1 LYEVIPW
8 QHCLDHQ
15 GETYQFSLAFSRNEP
30 MGVLDRFLSSKQD
43 DKQEIWDLFD
53 AGKNLMESH
62 FYDRASVEFNK
73 ALSLDKEF
81 ASELIVDL
89 YMEMQGSN
97 PDAMIALGINI
108 LQHNPDNIEMANML
122 GNTYRKKGDYNAAK
136 SMYQRCLKRDPYFK
150 NASYNLAATLARAEV
165 YDGTAV
171 SAIAEFESL
180 NHYQLPDNSDGEEK
194 LYAIQGEVIRNE
206 DISAEGETAGVKDE
220 SLMDFLEDHLDG
232 EKVEEPQAND
242 IQEEKKTSSESSS
255 ESQEKERKVEID
267 PEACFQMIS
276 ENHDDQQKETSELLN
291 ALGLYCLT
299 HYHPEIAVNSFQKLV
314 QLHPEQIDFQ
324 CFLVLA
330 NGLEGNTGKAIDSL
344 QKILIEHPFHR
355 YSNVNLGYLFQKS
368 GKTMKARTY
377 FFITYKLLER
387 SGGYYHIERILNR
400 AEEHFNEDRGKKALE
415 LYEPLYEEIN
425 APNLLNRIG
434 KLQLL
439 FSKLDEAVQT
449 FRRVLKIDVKNAEAR
464 EGLKQLHQKFLM
476 QLDNAVKK
484 HDYEDA
490 AKAFEKAIGIVKNP
504 KLMQRGIDIN
514 KMLKNETRANQLERM
529 LKQML
534 EKDSNQMVQEKIS
547 LAEEAEKKGNY
558 KAAVG
563 YYEQAIRISPKHEIM
578 VKMSDFCQRIDRP
591 ELAEKV
597 SKWFNQHLEN
607 QKRKAALE
615 LAAQHSAE
623 EAK

>member
-1 LYEVIPW
+1 
-8 QHCLDHQ
+8 
-15 GETYQFSLAFSRNEP
+15 

>member
-1 LYEVIPW
+1 
-8 QHCLDHQ
+8 
-15 GETYQFSLAFSRNEP
+15 

-180 NHYQLPDNSDGEEK
+180 NHYQLPDNSEGEEK

-206 DISAEGETAGVKDE
+206 EVSAEGESAGEKDE

-242 IQEEKKTSSESSS
+242 IQEKKETSSESSS

-267 PEACFQMIS
+267 PEACFKMIS

-387 SGGYYHIERILNR
+387 SGGYYHIDRILNR

-434 KLQLL
+434 KLELL

-449 FRRVLKIDVKNAEAR
+449 FRRVLKSDVKNAEAR

>member
-1 LYEVIPW
+1 
-8 QHCLDHQ
+8 
-15 GETYQFSLAFSRNEP
+15 

-194 LYAIQGEVIRNE
+194 LYAIQGEVTRNE

-242 IQEEKKTSSESSS
+242 IQEKKETSSKSSS

-387 SGGYYHIERILNR
+387 SGGYYHIERILKR
-400 AEEHFNEDRGKKALE
+400 ADEHFNEDRGKKALE
-415 LYEPLYEEIN
+415 LYEPLFEEIN

>member
-1 LYEVIPW
+1 
-8 QHCLDHQ
+8 
-15 GETYQFSLAFSRNEP
+15 

-171 SAIAEFESL
+171 SAIAEFENL
-180 NHYQLPDNSDGEEK
+180 NHYQLPDNSEGEEK

-206 DISAEGETAGVKDE
+206 EISAEGETAGVKDE

-242 IQEEKKTSSESSS
+242 IQEKKETSSESSS

-330 NGLEGNTGKAIDSL
+330 NGLEGNTGKSIDSL

>member
-1 LYEVIPW
+1 
-8 QHCLDHQ
+8 
-15 GETYQFSLAFSRNEP
+15 

-150 NASYNLAATLARAEV
+150 NASYNLAATLARADV

-194 LYAIQGEVIRNE
+194 LYAIQGEVIRNKE
-206 DISAEGETAGVKDE
+206 ISAEGETVGVKDE

-232 EKVEEPQAND
+232 EKVEEAQAND
-242 IQEEKKTSSESSS
+242 IQEKKETSSESSS

-267 PEACFQMIS
+267 PEACFKMIS
-276 ENHDDQQKETSELLN
+276 ENHDHQQKETSELLN
-291 ALGLYCLT
+291 ALGLYCLK

>member
-1 LYEVIPW
+1 
-8 QHCLDHQ
+8 
-15 GETYQFSLAFSRNEP
+15 

-330 NGLEGNTGKAIDSL
+330 NGLEGNTGKSIDSL

>member
-1 LYEVIPW
+1 MYEVIPW

-206 DISAEGETAGVKDE
+206 EISAEGETAEVKDE

-232 EKVEEPQAND
+232 EKVEEAQAND
-242 IQEEKKTSSESSS
+242 IQEKKETSSESSS

>member
-1 LYEVIPW
+1 
-8 QHCLDHQ
+8 
-15 GETYQFSLAFSRNEP
+15 

-180 NHYQLPDNSDGEEK
+180 NHYQLPDNSEGEEK

-206 DISAEGETAGVKDE
+206 KISVEGETAGVKDE

-232 EKVEEPQAND
+232 EKVEEAQAND
-242 IQEEKKTSSESSS
+242 IQEKKETSSESSS

-267 PEACFQMIS
+267 PEACFKMIS

-291 ALGLYCLT
+291 ALGLYCLK

-387 SGGYYHIERILNR
+387 SGGYYHIDRILNR

-434 KLQLL
+434 KLELL

-449 FRRVLKIDVKNAEAR
+449 FRRVLKSDVKNAEAR

-534 EKDSNQMVQEKIS
+534 EKNSNQMVQEKIS

-623 EAK
+623 EAR

>member
-1 LYEVIPW
+1 
-8 QHCLDHQ
+8 
-15 GETYQFSLAFSRNEP
+15 

-206 DISAEGETAGVKDE
+206 EISAEGETAEVKDE

-232 EKVEEPQAND
+232 EKVEEAQAND
-242 IQEEKKTSSESSS
+242 IQEKKETSSESSS
-255 ESQEKERKVEID
+255 ESLEKERKVEID

>member
-1 LYEVIPW
+1 
-8 QHCLDHQ
+8 
-15 GETYQFSLAFSRNEP
+15 

-122 GNTYRKKGDYNAAK
+122 GNTYRKKGDFNAAK

-180 NHYQLPDNSDGEEK
+180 NHYQLPDNSEGEEK
-194 LYAIQGEVIRNE
+194 LCAIQEEVIRNE
-206 DISAEGETAGVKDE
+206 EISAEGETAGLKDE

-232 EKVEEPQAND
+232 ENVEEPQAND
-242 IQEEKKTSSESSS
+242 IQEKKETSSESSS

-267 PEACFQMIS
+267 PEACFKMIS

-314 QLHPEQIDFQ
+314 QLHPKQIDFQ

-330 NGLEGNTGKAIDSL
+330 SGLEGNTGKAIDSL

-387 SGGYYHIERILNR
+387 SGGYYHIDRILNR

-434 KLQLL
+434 KLELL
-439 FSKLDEAVQT
+439 YSKLDEAVQT

>member
-1 LYEVIPW
+1 
-8 QHCLDHQ
+8 
-15 GETYQFSLAFSRNEP
+15 

-171 SAIAEFESL
+171 SAIAEFERL
-180 NHYQLPDNSDGEEK
+180 NHYQLPDNSEGEEK

-206 DISAEGETAGVKDE
+206 EISAEGETAGVKDE

-232 EKVEEPQAND
+232 EKVEEPQANE
-242 IQEEKKTSSESSS
+242 IQEKKETSSESSS

-267 PEACFQMIS
+267 PEACFKMIS

-299 HYHPEIAVNSFQKLV
+299 HYHPEIAVNSFQKLIE
-314 QLHPEQIDFQ
+314 LHPEQIDFQ

-476 QLDNAVKK
+476 QLDNALKK

>member
-1 LYEVIPW
+1 
-8 QHCLDHQ
+8 
-15 GETYQFSLAFSRNEP
+15 

-73 ALSLDKEF
+73 ALSLDKDF

-97 PDAMIALGINI
+97 PDAMIALGITI
-108 LQHNPDNIEMANML
+108 LQHNPDHIEMANML

-180 NHYQLPDNSDGEEK
+180 NHYQLPDNSEGEEK

-206 DISAEGETAGVKDE
+206 EILAEGETAGVKDE

-242 IQEEKKTSSESSS
+242 IQEKKETSSESSS

-330 NGLEGNTGKAIDSL
+330 SGLEGNTGKAIDSL

-387 SGGYYHIERILNR
+387 SGGYYHIDRILNR

>member
-1 LYEVIPW
+1 
-8 QHCLDHQ
+8 
-15 GETYQFSLAFSRNEP
+15 

-180 NHYQLPDNSDGEEK
+180 NHYQLPDNSEGEEK

-206 DISAEGETAGVKDE
+206 EISAEGETAGVKDE

-242 IQEEKKTSSESSS
+242 IQEKKETSSESSS

-355 YSNVNLGYLFQKS
+355 YSNINLGYLFQKS

-476 QLDNAVKK
+476 QLDNAMKK

>member
-1 LYEVIPW
+1 
-8 QHCLDHQ
+8 
-15 GETYQFSLAFSRNEP
+15 

-180 NHYQLPDNSDGEEK
+180 NHYQLPDNSEGEEK

-206 DISAEGETAGVKDE
+206 EISAEGETAGVKDE

-242 IQEEKKTSSESSS
+242 IQEKKETSSESSS

-267 PEACFQMIS
+267 PEACFKMIS

-387 SGGYYHIERILNR
+387 SGGYYHIDRILNR

-434 KLQLL
+434 KLELL

-449 FRRVLKIDVKNAEAR
+449 FRRVLKSDVKNAEAR

-547 LAEEAEKKGNY
+547 LAEEAEKKGNF

>member
-1 LYEVIPW
+1 
-8 QHCLDHQ
+8 
-15 GETYQFSLAFSRNEP
+15 

-180 NHYQLPDNSDGEEK
+180 NHYQLPDNSEGEEK

-206 DISAEGETAGVKDE
+206 EVSAEGESAGEKDE

>member
-1 LYEVIPW
+1 
-8 QHCLDHQ
+8 
-15 GETYQFSLAFSRNEP
+15 

-180 NHYQLPDNSDGEEK
+180 NHYQLPDNSEGEEK

-206 DISAEGETAGVKDE
+206 EISAEGETAGVKDE

-232 EKVEEPQAND
+232 EKVEEAQAND
-242 IQEEKKTSSESSS
+242 IQEKKETSSESSS

-607 QKRKAALE
+607 EKRKAALE

>member
-1 LYEVIPW
+1 
-8 QHCLDHQ
+8 
-15 GETYQFSLAFSRNEP
+15 

-180 NHYQLPDNSDGEEK
+180 NHYQLPDNSEGEEK

-206 DISAEGETAGVKDE
+206 EISAEGETAGVKDE

-242 IQEEKKTSSESSS
+242 IQEKKETSSESSS

-330 NGLEGNTGKAIDSL
+330 NGLEGNTGKSIDSL

-607 QKRKAALE
+607 EKRKAALE

>member
-1 LYEVIPW
+1 
-8 QHCLDHQ
+8 
-15 GETYQFSLAFSRNEP
+15 

-232 EKVEEPQAND
+232 EKVEEAQAND
-242 IQEEKKTSSESSS
+242 IQEKKETSSGSSS

>member
-1 LYEVIPW
+1 
-8 QHCLDHQ
+8 
-15 GETYQFSLAFSRNEP
+15 

-97 PDAMIALGINI
+97 TDAMIALGINI

-180 NHYQLPDNSDGEEK
+180 NHYQLPDYSDGEEK

-206 DISAEGETAGVKDE
+206 EISAEGETAEVKDE

-232 EKVEEPQAND
+232 EKVEEAQAND
-242 IQEEKKTSSESSS
+242 IQEKKETSSESSS

-330 NGLEGNTGKAIDSL
+330 NGLEGNTSKAIDSL

>member
-1 LYEVIPW
+1 
-8 QHCLDHQ
+8 
-15 GETYQFSLAFSRNEP
+15 

-62 FYDRASVEFNK
+62 FYDRASMEFNK

-180 NHYQLPDNSDGEEK
+180 NHYQLPDNSEGEEK

-206 DISAEGETAGVKDE
+206 EISAEGETAGVKDE
-220 SLMDFLEDHLDG
+220 SLMDILEDHLDG
-232 EKVEEPQAND
+232 EKVEEAQAND
-242 IQEEKKTSSESSS
+242 IQEKKETSSGSSS

>member
-1 LYEVIPW
+1 
-8 QHCLDHQ
+8 
-15 GETYQFSLAFSRNEP
+15 

-206 DISAEGETAGVKDE
+206 EILAEGETAGVKDE
-220 SLMDFLEDHLDG
+220 SLMDILEDHLDG
-232 EKVEEPQAND
+232 EKVEEAQAND
-242 IQEEKKTSSESSS
+242 IQEKKETSSESSS

>member
-1 LYEVIPW
+1 
-8 QHCLDHQ
+8 
-15 GETYQFSLAFSRNEP
+15 

-180 NHYQLPDNSDGEEK
+180 NHYQLPDNSEGEEK

-206 DISAEGETAGVKDE
+206 EISAEGETAGVKDE

-232 EKVEEPQAND
+232 EKVEEAQAND
-242 IQEEKKTSSESSS
+242 IQEKKETSSESSS

-387 SGGYYHIERILNR
+387 SGGYYHIDRILNR

>member
-1 LYEVIPW
+1 
-8 QHCLDHQ
+8 
-15 GETYQFSLAFSRNEP
+15 

-180 NHYQLPDNSDGEEK
+180 NHYQLPDNSEGEEK

-206 DISAEGETAGVKDE
+206 EISAEGETAGVKDE

-232 EKVEEPQAND
+232 EKVEEAQAND
-242 IQEEKKTSSESSS
+242 IQEKKETSSESSS

>member
-1 LYEVIPW
+1 
-8 QHCLDHQ
+8 
-15 GETYQFSLAFSRNEP
+15 

-180 NHYQLPDNSDGEEK
+180 NHYQLPDNSEGEEK

-206 DISAEGETAGVKDE
+206 EISAEGETAGVKDE

-232 EKVEEPQAND
+232 ENVEEPQAND
-242 IQEEKKTSSESSS
+242 IKEKKETSSESSS

-267 PEACFQMIS
+267 PEACFKMIS

-344 QKILIEHPFHR
+344 QKILIENPFHR

-387 SGGYYHIERILNR
+387 SGGYYHIDRILNR

-464 EGLKQLHQKFLM
+464 EGLKQLHKKFLM

>member
-1 LYEVIPW
+1 
-8 QHCLDHQ
+8 
-15 GETYQFSLAFSRNEP
+15 

-180 NHYQLPDNSDGEEK
+180 NHYQLPDNSEGEEK

-232 EKVEEPQAND
+232 EKVEEAQAND
-242 IQEEKKTSSESSS
+242 IQEKKETSSESSS

-400 AEEHFNEDRGKKALE
+400 AEEHFNEDRRKKALE

>member
-1 LYEVIPW
+1 
-8 QHCLDHQ
+8 
-15 GETYQFSLAFSRNEP
+15 

-180 NHYQLPDNSDGEEK
+180 NHYQLPDNSEGEEK

-206 DISAEGETAGVKDE
+206 EISAEGETAGVKDE

-242 IQEEKKTSSESSS
+242 IQEKKETSSESSS

-267 PEACFQMIS
+267 PEACFKMIS

-291 ALGLYCLT
+291 ALGLYCLK

-387 SGGYYHIERILNR
+387 SGGYYHIDRILNR

-547 LAEEAEKKGNY
+547 LAEEAEKKGNF

-607 QKRKAALE
+607 EKRKAALE
-615 LAAQHSAE
+615 LAAKHSAE

>member
-1 LYEVIPW
+1 
-8 QHCLDHQ
+8 
-15 GETYQFSLAFSRNEP
+15 

-122 GNTYRKKGDYNAAK
+122 GNTYRKKGDFNAAK

-180 NHYQLPDNSDGEEK
+180 NHYQLPDNSEGEEK
-194 LYAIQGEVIRNE
+194 LYGIQGEVIRNE
-206 DISAEGETAGVKDE
+206 EISAEGETSGEKNE
-220 SLMDFLEDHLDG
+220 SLIDFLEDQLDG

-242 IQEEKKTSSESSS
+242 IQEKKETSTESSS

-267 PEACFQMIS
+267 PEACFKMIS
-276 ENHDDQQKETSELLN
+276 ENHDDQQKETSKLLN

-299 HYHPEIAVNSFQKLV
+299 HYHPQIAVNSFQKLV

-330 NGLEGNTGKAIDSL
+330 SGLEGNTGKAIDSL
-344 QKILIEHPFHR
+344 QKILIENPFHR

-387 SGGYYHIERILNR
+387 SGGYYHIDRILNR

-425 APNLLNRIG
+425 ATNLLNRIG
-434 KLQLL
+434 KLELL

-449 FRRVLKIDVKNAEAR
+449 FRRVLKSDVKNAEAR
-464 EGLKQLHQKFLM
+464 EGLKQLHKKFLM
-476 QLDNAVKK
+476 QLDNAMKK

-547 LAEEAEKKGNY
+547 LAEEAEKKGNF

-607 QKRKAALE
+607 EKRKAALE

>member
-1 LYEVIPW
+1 
-8 QHCLDHQ
+8 
-15 GETYQFSLAFSRNEP
+15 

-180 NHYQLPDNSDGEEK
+180 NHYQLPDNSEGEEK

-206 DISAEGETAGVKDE
+206 EISAEGETAGVKNE

-232 EKVEEPQAND
+232 EKVEEPQANE
-242 IQEEKKTSSESSS
+242 IQEKKETSSESSS

-400 AEEHFNEDRGKKALE
+400 AEEHFNEDRGKKAFE

-615 LAAQHSAE
+615 MAAQHSAE
-623 EAK
+623 KAK

>member
-1 LYEVIPW
+1 
-8 QHCLDHQ
+8 
-15 GETYQFSLAFSRNEP
+15 

-206 DISAEGETAGVKDE
+206 EISAEGETAEVKDE

-232 EKVEEPQAND
+232 EKVEEAQAND
-242 IQEEKKTSSESSS
+242 IQEKKETSSESSS

>member
-1 LYEVIPW
+1 
-8 QHCLDHQ
+8 
-15 GETYQFSLAFSRNEP
+15 

-206 DISAEGETAGVKDE
+206 EISAEGETAGVKDE

-276 ENHDDQQKETSELLN
+276 ENHDDQQKESSELLN

>member
-1 LYEVIPW
+1 
-8 QHCLDHQ
+8 
-15 GETYQFSLAFSRNEP
+15 

-180 NHYQLPDNSDGEEK
+180 NHYQLPDNSEGEEK

-206 DISAEGETAGVKDE
+206 EISAEGETAGVKDE

-242 IQEEKKTSSESSS
+242 IQEKKETSSESSS

-267 PEACFQMIS
+267 PEACFKMIS

-291 ALGLYCLT
+291 ALGLYCLK

-330 NGLEGNTGKAIDSL
+330 SGLEGNTGKAIDSL
-344 QKILIEHPFHR
+344 QKILIENPFHR

-387 SGGYYHIERILNR
+387 SGGYYHIDRILNR

-415 LYEPLYEEIN
+415 LYEPLHEEIN

-434 KLQLL
+434 KLELL

-449 FRRVLKIDVKNAEAR
+449 FRRVLKSDVKNAEAR

-476 QLDNAVKK
+476 QLDNAMKK

-504 KLMQRGIDIN
+504 KLLQRGIDIN

-529 LKQML
+529 LKQIL
-534 EKDSNQMVQEKIS
+534 EKNSNQMVQEKIS
-547 LAEEAEKKGNY
+547 LAEEAEKKGNF

>member
-1 LYEVIPW
+1 
-8 QHCLDHQ
+8 
-15 GETYQFSLAFSRNEP
+15 

-180 NHYQLPDNSDGEEK
+180 NNYQLPDNSEGEEK

-206 DISAEGETAGVKDE
+206 EISAEGETAGVKDE

-242 IQEEKKTSSESSS
+242 IQEKKETSSESSS

-267 PEACFQMIS
+267 PEACFKMIS

-387 SGGYYHIERILNR
+387 SGGYYHIDRILNR

>member
-1 LYEVIPW
+1 
-8 QHCLDHQ
+8 
-15 GETYQFSLAFSRNEP
+15 

-171 SAIAEFESL
+171 SAIAEFENL

-206 DISAEGETAGVKDE
+206 EISAEGETAEVKDE

-232 EKVEEPQAND
+232 EKVEEAQAND
-242 IQEEKKTSSESSS
+242 IQEKKETSSESSS

>member
-1 LYEVIPW
+1 
-8 QHCLDHQ
+8 
-15 GETYQFSLAFSRNEP
+15 

-73 ALSLDKEF
+73 ALSLDKDF

-180 NHYQLPDNSDGEEK
+180 NHYQLPDNSEGEEK

-206 DISAEGETAGVKDE
+206 EILAEGETAGVKDE

-232 EKVEEPQAND
+232 EKVEEAQAND
-242 IQEEKKTSSESSS
+242 IQEKKETSSGSSS

>member
-1 LYEVIPW
+1 
-8 QHCLDHQ
+8 
-15 GETYQFSLAFSRNEP
+15 

-206 DISAEGETAGVKDE
+206 EILAEGETAGVKDE

-330 NGLEGNTGKAIDSL
+330 NGLEGNTGKSIDSL

>member
-1 LYEVIPW
+1 
-8 QHCLDHQ
+8 
-15 GETYQFSLAFSRNEP
+15 

-180 NHYQLPDNSDGEEK
+180 NHYQLPDNSEGEEK

-206 DISAEGETAGVKDE
+206 EISAEGETAGVKDE

-232 EKVEEPQAND
+232 ENVEEPQAND
-242 IQEEKKTSSESSS
+242 IQEKKETSSESSS

>member
-1 LYEVIPW
+1 
-8 QHCLDHQ
+8 
-15 GETYQFSLAFSRNEP
+15 

-180 NHYQLPDNSDGEEK
+180 NHYQLPDNSEGEEK
-194 LYAIQGEVIRNE
+194 LYAIQGEVIKNE
-206 DISAEGETAGVKDE
+206 EILAEGETAGVKDE

-242 IQEEKKTSSESSS
+242 IQEKKETSSESSS

>member
-1 LYEVIPW
+1 
-8 QHCLDHQ
+8 
-15 GETYQFSLAFSRNEP
+15 

-180 NHYQLPDNSDGEEK
+180 NHYQLPDNSEGEEK

-206 DISAEGETAGVKDE
+206 EISAEGETAGVKDE

-242 IQEEKKTSSESSS
+242 SQEKKETSSKSSS
-255 ESQEKERKVEID
+255 ESEEKEQKVEID
-267 PEACFQMIS
+267 PEACFKMIS

-387 SGGYYHIERILNR
+387 SGGYYHIDRILNR

-534 EKDSNQMVQEKIS
+534 EKDSNQMVQKKIS
-547 LAEEAEKKGNY
+547 LAEEAEKKGNF

>member
-1 LYEVIPW
+1 
-8 QHCLDHQ
+8 
-15 GETYQFSLAFSRNEP
+15 

-180 NHYQLPDNSDGEEK
+180 IHYQLPDNSEGEEK

-206 DISAEGETAGVKDE
+206 EISAEGETAGVKDE

-232 EKVEEPQAND
+232 EKEEEAQANE
-242 IQEEKKTSSESSS
+242 IQEKKETSSESSS

-387 SGGYYHIERILNR
+387 SGGYYHIDRILNR

-415 LYEPLYEEIN
+415 LYEPLYEEIS
-425 APNLLNRIG
+425 APSLLNRIG

-607 QKRKAALE
+607 EKRKAALE

>member
-1 LYEVIPW
+1 
-8 QHCLDHQ
+8 
-15 GETYQFSLAFSRNEP
+15 

-206 DISAEGETAGVKDE
+206 EILAEGETAGVKDE
-220 SLMDFLEDHLDG
+220 SLMDILEDHLDG
-232 EKVEEPQAND
+232 EKVEEAQAND
-242 IQEEKKTSSESSS
+242 IQEKKETSSGSSS